1 MAFGFAEM
9 EMAVMVLFQ
18 RWFSLLEEMAKGFF
32 DGEQRSTM
40 AKGWVLRWF
49 CDGGCCKCDGVCL
62 QEERIFGGVWLKRKG
77 VFGGWLGN
85 GVYEGNLGLK
95 KGFNE

>member
-32 DGEQRSTM
+32 DGND
-40 AKGWVLRWF
+40 KGILQWF
-49 CDGGCCKCDGVCL
+49 CDGGWCKWDGVCDGVCL
-62 QEERIFGGVWLKRKG
+62 QEERIFGGVWLDIRWGG
-77 VFGGWLGN
+77 V
-85 GVYEGNLGLK
+85 
-95 KGFNE
+95 

>member
-9 EMAVMVLFQ
+9 EMGVMVLFQ
-18 RWFSLLEEMAKGFF
+18 RWFGFAGGNGKGL
-32 DGEQRSTM
+32 
-40 AKGWVLRWF
+40 LRWF
-49 CDGGCCKCDGVCL
+49 CDGGWCKWDGVCDRVCL